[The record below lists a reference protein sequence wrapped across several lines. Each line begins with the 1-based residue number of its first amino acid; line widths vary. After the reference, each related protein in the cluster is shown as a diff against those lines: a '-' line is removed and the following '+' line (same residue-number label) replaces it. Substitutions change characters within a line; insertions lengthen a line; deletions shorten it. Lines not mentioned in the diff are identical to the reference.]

1 VFFGIG
7 SSVESSNLPR
17 NLSLIRGALPLSGR
31 YTNRLRLGRQ
41 CLLPDG
47 EWWLPQVE
55 FHTAAGTFKQFLEKS
70 RHF

>member
-1 VFFGIG
+1 
-7 SSVESSNLPR
+7 
-17 NLSLIRGALPLSGR
+17 LSGR

-55 FHTAAGTFKQFLEKS
+55 FYTVAGTFKQFLEKL